1 LKLGR
6 GGLNYAKPRK
16 ASDMP
21 TVNVHAAKSQ
31 LSRLLD
37 AAVSGEEVI
46 IAKAGKP
53 MVWLVPI
60 EAKKEERC
68 KLGTLTGQFRVP
80 DDFDDPLP
88 DEMLDAFDGR

>member
-1 LKLGR
+1 
-6 GGLNYAKPRK
+6 
-16 ASDMP
+16 MP

-37 AAVSGEEVI
+37 AAAAGEEVI

-53 MVWLVPI
+53 IAKLVPLNI
-60 EAKKEERC
+60 RQEPRR
-68 KLGTLTGQFRVP
+68 LGILAGRLRVP

-88 DEMLDAFDGR
+88 DDIIADFEGR